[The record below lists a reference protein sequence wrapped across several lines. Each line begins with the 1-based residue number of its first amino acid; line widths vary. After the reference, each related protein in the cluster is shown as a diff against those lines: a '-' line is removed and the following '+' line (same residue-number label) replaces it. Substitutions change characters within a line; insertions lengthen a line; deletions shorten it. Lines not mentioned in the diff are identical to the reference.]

1 MAPSPRQLLAQA
13 RKMHR
18 DGRKTEAEG
27 TYRQLI
33 RSNPRN
39 HQALSSLGVLL
50 GESGRLNEA
59 IQSLE
64 RASAIE
70 VNPTYLT
77 QLGVVYRLAGRLDS
91 AAESFGRILEIE
103 SEFPDA
109 RLNLASILIDA
120 GADADALSLLH
131 EALRLGPD
139 GGRLRAAA
147 SRAFF

>member
-13 RKMHR
+13 RKMQR

-27 TYRQLI
+27 IYRQLI

-77 QLGVVYRLAGRLDS
+77 QLGVVYRLAGMLDAS
-91 AAESFGRILEIE
+91 AESFGRIL
-103 SEFPDA
+103 A
-109 RLNLASILIDA
+109 V
-120 GADADALSLLH
+120 
-131 EALRLGPD
+131 
-139 GGRLRAAA
+139 
-147 SRAFF
+147 